1 VSSVSTSGG
10 LSAGRLVMTSV
21 LALIGILG
29 IITGLLYLFTAKAL
43 PSAMTGHVHSGHHLV
58 RAGVSILIGLAFLG
72 GAWLARSGSAA
83 PGA

>member
-29 IITGLLYLFTAKAL
+29 IITGLLYLFAATSL
-43 PSAMTGHVHSGHHLV
+43 PTAMTGHVHSGNHLA
-58 RAGVSILIGLAFLG
+58 RAGVSILIGLAFLA
-72 GAWLARSGSAA
+72 GAWLVRKGSAA
-83 PGA
+83 PGT